1 MNECRGASL
10 IKTVTCCHLLVVLFF
25 ITSFCRSKKFENH
38 LYKLQ
43 ATEAAALAP
52 LIKVY
57 TLHDAVQAQ
66 NQ

>member
-1 MNECRGASL
+1 MLSFNKKG
-10 IKTVTCCHLLVVLFF
+10 VTAVRRRILNAPGG
-25 ITSFCRSKKFENH
+25 TPFENH

-43 ATEAAALAP
+43 AREATAPAP

-66 NQ
+66 NNRLQG